1 MQLSPNDSLTIT
13 RLTEN
18 ASGHKKFT
26 TTVFTSLSCYSE
38 PIQDEFAIGAF
49 EQNAVYPKKAYD
61 FGAVYDVKVGDKA
74 VDSEGKTWIV
84 KGVRKFEN
92 NTDIE
97 NDMELLLVSESQ

>member
-18 ASGHKKFT
+18 ASGHKKYT
-26 TTVFTSLSCYSE
+26 TTVFTSLSCYTE

-61 FGAVYDVKVGDKA
+61 FGAIYDVQVGDKA
-74 VDSEGKTWIV
+74 VDASGKTWIV
-84 KGVRKFEN
+84 KGVRKFGGN
-92 NTDIE
+92 IDIE
-97 NDMELLLVSESQ
+97 DDMELMLVSESR